1 MPSLQSRLLPP
12 LLRLQRAYQGRLA
25 TRPVEDLVR
34 FRQRSDAI
42 TSWMIRMPNGVAV
55 EPGTVAGVPGTWLSP
70 YGAPSDPLVLFIH
83 GGGIFFGLTP
93 AHRQAVAL
101 IARSAGVRIFA
112 IQYRLNP
119 GNPYPNAHD
128 DCFAVYGELVRRGA
142 GLVVIGESSGGVLS
156 LATLLRAKAAGLP
169 QPTLCI
175 EISPAV
181 DFGFK
186 DDRVWKSRD
195 PFSNPR
201 FAIGLHKSYVAG
213 NDTST
218 ADLGPVY
225 HDLSGLAPLWIVAGE
240 NEILAGEAAR
250 LQEAARRH
258 RVPVETHYWP
268 GMWHAWHLMSDQLP
282 EGRET
287 LAAVARTVRTALT
300 DAGSR

>member
-25 TRPVEDLVR
+25 SRPVEDLVR
-34 FRQRSDAI
+34 FRERSDAI
-42 TSWMIRMPNGVAV
+42 TSWMIRMPKGVAV
-55 EPGTVAGVPGTWLSP
+55 EPGTVAGVPGIWLSP
-70 YGAPSDPLVLFIH
+70 DGAPSDPLVLFIH

-101 IARSAGVRIFA
+101 IAKSAEVRIFA

-128 DCFAVYGELVRRGA
+128 DCFAVYTELVHRGA
-142 GLVVIGESSGGVLS
+142 GLVLIGESSGGVLS

-169 QPTLCI
+169 QPKLCI
-175 EISPAV
+175 EISPTV

-186 DDRVWKSRD
+186 DDRVWQIRD
-195 PFSNPR
+195 PFAHPR

-225 HDLSGLAPLWIVAGE
+225 HDLSGLAPLQIVGGE
-240 NEILAGEAAR
+240 NDILAGEAAR

-258 RVPVETHYWP
+258 RVPVETRYWP

-282 EGRET
+282 EGREA
-287 LAAVARTVRTALT
+287 LDAVARAVRAALP